1 MGEDGQHLEGCET
14 DQGVTL
20 RVKGHRALY
29 LWTLVVPSIWS
40 ITMNPIDLQTVE
52 YKVAVWLNQGPIFL
66 FSSYFLKYFFSFI
79 EGIEMKRED
88 SVKTGGARIR
98 SHTGKG
104 MACGLNR
111 LTNLRHNQCPLII
124 NIVYAL
130 FQFLMTSLLL
140 TISGRVHT
148 TTREENNQW
157 LWVSQALTPPREG
170 LTSPWPIATWN
181 CCFQVRRPH
190 FTPYHTER
198 LMLGKVSRH
207 SLNTH
212 AHTHSYV
219 LPQQHLSEC
228 CKKCHHVPLE

>member
-1 MGEDGQHLEGCET
+1 MNREID
-14 DQGVTL
+14 
-20 RVKGHRALY
+20 KGKTVWRPLG
-29 LWTLVVPSIWS
+29 LGF
-40 ITMNPIDLQTVE
+40 NPIQ
-52 YKVAVWLNQGPIFL
+52 AGCA
-66 FSSYFLKYFFSFI
+66 
-79 EGIEMKRED
+79 EG
-88 SVKTGGARIR
+88 SGFNR
-98 SHTGKG
+98 S
-104 MACGLNR
+104 
-111 LTNLRHNQCPLII
+111 TNLRHNQGPLII
-124 NIVYAL
+124 NIFYAL

-140 TISGRVHT
+140 TIYGRVHT